1 MKKKWIAV
9 LIISCAAVSIIC
21 SFIVVNI
28 MQKKTESVK
37 DVLSSAIENQSEG
50 GNFINDVMP
59 EKTVL
64 REENLDELFA
74 SASELVTLKYYYTNA
89 ADLEKYRELFG
100 MKVPLTTYQTVFTY
114 DGVISAG
121 IDLSDIVYDEIDN
134 EKKTIH
140 ITLPYPKIISNELDT
155 SSFKYYD
162 VKNSIF
168 TSISPE
174 EITYKIDELKQM
186 QEDDLKNRDG
196 FYDNVSN
203 NAENVLRNLLYT
215 SELTSEYKVTFKVAK
230 PEA

>member
-215 SELTSEYKVTFKVAK
+215 SELTSEYKVTFKTAK